1 MHTNQFIHVTGFRK
15 EVTLIVS
22 KFILQKAFNSNA
34 SSVIM
39 IKRTILI
46 ENKSA
51 ITSKNLQLVI
61 KSEIR
66 ESIIPVED
74 IGFLVL
80 DNAEIYISITAMNL
94 MVENNTA
101 VIICSKNHLPNGM
114 FLNLNSNHI
123 QQEIFKNQ
131 IEASIP
137 LKKQLWQQTIVEK
150 ITNQGLLLQRITSKS
165 NSFEFLA
172 SKVLSGDTS
181 NMEGVAAQQYW
192 KFFFEIDFKRERF
205 GDYPNNFLNYGY
217 AILRAATA
225 RALSG
230 SGLLNTLGIHHKS
243 KYNAFALADD
253 IMEPFRPLVDEKV
266 FEIMQ
271 KYDEQELNTKIKAE
285 LLQVLTT
292 TVYFSDEKSPLM
304 VALQKTSSSL
314 QQCYTGKRKKIKFPK
329 LWNLTHTE

>member
-1 MHTNQFIHVTGFRK
+1 
-15 EVTLIVS
+15 
-22 KFILQKAFNSNA
+22 
-34 SSVIM
+34 M
-39 IKRTILI
+39 IKKTILV

-51 ITSKNLQLVI
+51 ITTKNQQLVL

-66 ESIIPVED
+66 ESTIPIED

-80 DNAEIYISITAMNL
+80 DHPEIYLSIPAMNL
-94 MVENNTA
+94 IVENNTA
-101 VIICSKNHLPNGM
+101 IIICGSNHLPNGM
-114 FLNLNSNHI
+114 FLNLNSHHI

-131 IEASIP
+131 IEASVP

-150 ITNQGLLLQRITSKS
+150 IRNKGELLAKITENK
-165 NSFEFLA
+165 NTFDFLA

-192 KFFFEIDFKRERF
+192 KNFPLPNHEIDGIKRERY

-230 SGLLNTLGIHHKS
+230 SGLLNTLGIHHKN

-253 IMEPFRPLVDEKV
+253 IMEPFRPIVDEKV
-266 FEIMQ
+266 FDIMKRYQ
-271 KYDEQELNTKIKAE
+271 EQELNTAIKAE
-285 LLQVLTT
+285 LLQILTQ
-292 TVYFSDEKSPLM
+292 TVYFKEEKSPLM
-304 VALQKTSSSL
+304 VGLQKTASSL
-314 QQCYTGKRKKIKFPK
+314 QQCFTGNRKKIKYPK
-329 LWNLTHTE
+329 LWNLTDTE

>member
-1 MHTNQFIHVTGFRK
+1 M
-15 EVTLIVS
+15 L
-22 KFILQKAFNSNA
+22 
-34 SSVIM
+34 
-39 IKRTILI
+39 KRTILI
-46 ENKSA
+46 ENKSS
-51 ITSKNLQLVI
+51 ISTKNLQLVI

-66 ESIIPVED
+66 ESSIPIED

-80 DNAEIYISITAMNL
+80 DHAEIYLSIPAMNL

-101 VIICSKNHLPNGM
+101 VIICSNNHLPNGM
-114 FLNLNSNHI
+114 LLNLNSHHI

-137 LKKQLWQQTIVEK
+137 LKKQLWQQTIMEK
-150 ITNQGLLLQRITSKS
+150 ITNQGILLQKITQNK
-165 NSFEFLA
+165 NTFEFLA

-192 KFFFEIDFKRERF
+192 KSFFEHDFKRERF

-253 IMEPFRPLVDEKV
+253 IMEPFRPIVDEKV
-266 FEIMQ
+266 YQIMQ
-271 KYDEQELNTKIKAE
+271 RYDEQELNTVLKSE
-285 LLQVLTT
+285 LLQILTQ
-292 TVYFSDEKSPLM
+292 TVYFKDEKSPLM
-304 VALQKTSSSL
+304 VGLQKTASSL
-314 QQCYTGKRKKIKFPK
+314 QQCFTGQRKKIKYPK
-329 LWNLTHTE
+329 LWNSMGTE

>member
-1 MHTNQFIHVTGFRK
+1 
-15 EVTLIVS
+15 
-22 KFILQKAFNSNA
+22 
-34 SSVIM
+34 M
-39 IKRTILI
+39 IKKSILI
-46 ENKSA
+46 ENKTS
-51 ITSKNLQLVI
+51 ITTKNLQLVI
-61 KSEIR
+61 QSEIR
-66 ESIIPVED
+66 KSTIPIED

-80 DNAEIYISITAMNL
+80 DHQEIYVSLPAMNL
-94 MVENNTA
+94 LVENNTS

-114 FLNLNSNHI
+114 FLNLNSHHI
-123 QQEIFKNQ
+123 QQEVFKNQ

-150 ITNQGLLLQRITSKS
+150 ISNQGFLLEKITGNK
-165 NSFEFLA
+165 NAFDFLA
-172 SKVLSGDTS
+172 SKVLSGDTT

-192 KFFFEIDFKRERF
+192 KSFFEVDFKRERF

-230 SGLLNTLGIHHKS
+230 SGLHNTLGIHHKS

-271 KYDEQELNTKIKAE
+271 QYDEQELNTKIKSE
-285 LLQVLTT
+285 LLQVLTR
-292 TVYFSDEKSPLM
+292 TVYFKDEKSPLM
-304 VALQKTSSSL
+304 VALQKTASSL
-314 QQCYTGKRKKIKFPK
+314 QQCFMGKRKKIKYPK
-329 LWNLTHTE
+329 LWNLTPTE

>member
-1 MHTNQFIHVTGFRK
+1 
-15 EVTLIVS
+15 
-22 KFILQKAFNSNA
+22 
-34 SSVIM
+34 M
-39 IKRTILI
+39 IKKSILI
-46 ENKSA
+46 ENKTS
-51 ITSKNLQLVI
+51 ITAKNLQLNI

-66 ESIIPVED
+66 ESIIPIED

-80 DNAEIYISITAMNL
+80 DHQEIYISLPAMNL
-94 MVENNTA
+94 LIENNTA

-114 FLNLNSNHI
+114 FLNLNSHHI

-131 IEASIP
+131 IDASIP

-150 ITNQGLLLQRITSKS
+150 ITNQGLLLEKITQSK

-172 SKVLSGDTS
+172 SKVLSGDTT
-181 NMEGVAAQQYW
+181 NMEGVAASQYW
-192 KFFFEIDFKRERF
+192 KSFFDTYDINFKRERF

-253 IMEPFRPLVDEKV
+253 IMEPFRPLIDETV

-271 KYDEQELNTKIKAE
+271 NYDEQELNTKIKSE
-285 LLQVLTT
+285 LLQVLTR
-292 TVYFSDEKSPLM
+292 TVYFKEEKSPLM
-304 VALQKTSSSL
+304 VALQKTASSL
-314 QQCYTGKRKKIKFPK
+314 QQCYTGERKKIKYPK
-329 LWNLTHTE
+329 LWNLTPTE